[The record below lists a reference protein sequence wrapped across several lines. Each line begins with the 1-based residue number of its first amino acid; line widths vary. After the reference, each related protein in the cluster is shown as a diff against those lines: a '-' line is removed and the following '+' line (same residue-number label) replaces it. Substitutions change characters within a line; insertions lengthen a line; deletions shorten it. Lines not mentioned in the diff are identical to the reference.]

1 MKIFQKT
8 LLIAAAALAFAACSE
23 DFDAVVDSNQRDD
36 LQPVGEK
43 VTLTLGLSV
52 DDMDLAQ
59 AAPEA
64 SSRAEGEESLSVSMD
79 GLTRTETDGTEEPD
93 PTVAA
98 SAAESAIKNLWVLQ
112 FSGTSAGATLQVCN
126 YYDSS
131 KISDNTVSVDLYDAN
146 GAPTTTYFIANVGAD
161 AFKTL
166 SGTLSKFQG
175 MSFAVPEG
183 GFGGAYL
190 TNNGLPMM
198 AKYDLT
204 AATGEKEIKLERMC
218 AKVVL
223 TLKQDAGFT
232 AFVADADVNLC
243 STAEKFFY
251 HNNADN
257 LEAVNDNFREL
268 LVPRSINVSNLT
280 TPAGVE
286 VTFYVPEN
294 LRGDGTSTTK
304 QSKNWWNAP
313 AHSSYLEVTG
323 TYTNPSAGAEA
334 TKIAYRIFPGAD
346 DSKNYDI
353 KRNTCYNI
361 TATIKG
367 ANANGDGR
375 VTSAEIVNL
384 SENGTANCY
393 ISRRAGQV
401 YEFDASVNGNGAT
414 TPAFSKT
421 QNSMTQNAPEIA
433 PMNMIPRKLA
443 LLWET
448 GEYEHCIIKNI
459 KLDVE
464 NKKVYFSTSGMIG
477 MPANEG
483 NALLAVYDN
492 NDEVLWSWHIWSTDY
507 EPNDHKVRH
516 IGGTNTLDMMDR
528 NLGAFA
534 NEPDDPASYGLL
546 YQWGR
551 KDPFVGSG
559 TNVVGEQMQVLSTA
573 DQANGGTTW
582 SQRIQYARRNPTT
595 FMCQRDSKCYDWL
608 GIDTW
613 ASQADNLWGNPNDLA
628 TINKTSYNTNKG
640 AKSLFD
646 PCPVGWM
653 VPPQDTWI
661 QFIKDV
667 TWKYN
672 YGTGTV
678 ADFNVNGNWS
688 AGWNFY
694 TNYAQTIQAY
704 YPAAGYRHESSGAL
718 TSVGARG
725 AYWASSSYAAG
736 VIGASHLA
744 FGSGDVGPLRTASRA
759 NGLSVRCVQE

>member
-52 DDMDLAQ
+52 DDMEVAQ
-59 AAPEA
+59 ASPEA
-64 SSRAEGEESLSVSMD
+64 SSRAEVEESLSVSMD
-79 GLTRTETDGTEEPD
+79 GLTRVEGDEESD

-98 SAAESAIKNLWVLQ
+98 TAAESAIKNLWVLQ

-166 SGTLSKFQG
+166 SGTLSKFQD
-175 MSFAVPEG
+175 MSFDVPEG

-204 AATGEKEIKLERMC
+204 AATGEQKIKLERMC

-232 AFVADADVNLC
+232 DFTADSDVNLC

-251 HNNADN
+251 HDNENN
-257 LEAVNDNFREL
+257 LTAVNANFREL
-268 LVPRSINVSNLT
+268 LVPRSVNVSNLT
-280 TPAGVE
+280 SASGVT

-323 TYTNPSAGAEA
+323 TYTNPSASATA

-375 VTSAEIVNL
+375 VTSAENVNL

-421 QNSMTQNAPEIA
+421 QGALTQNAEGFGKVDLA
-433 PMNMIPRKLA
+433 PVKVA

-483 NALLAVYDN
+483 NALLAVYDKDN
-492 NDEVLWSWHIWSTDY
+492 NIAWSWHIWSTDY
-507 EPNDHKVRH
+507 DPTTSAVTHV
-516 IGGTNTLDMMDR
+516 GGSNSYQLMDR

-559 TNVVGEQMQVLSTA
+559 TNVVGEQMKVLETV
-573 DQANGGTTW
+573 DQAQAGTTW
-582 SQRIQYARRNPTT
+582 AARLEYAAKNPTT
-595 FMCQRDSKCYDWL
+595 FMCQRDTKCYDWL
-608 GIDTW
+608 GINDWST
-613 ASQADNLWGNPNDLA
+613 QADNLWGNPNDLA
-628 TINKTSYNTNKG
+628 TINKTSYNTHKG
-640 AKSLFD
+640 AKSVYD

-661 QFIKDV
+661 QFIKNV
-667 TWKYN
+667 TWTN
-672 YGTGTV
+672 QYGSTTV
-678 ADFNVNGNWS
+678 ADFNVNGGWS

-704 YPAAGYRHESSGAL
+704 YPAAGYRYRESGAL
-718 TSVGARG
+718 TGVGSNG
-725 AYWASSSYAAG
+725 YYWSSSSYAAG
-736 VIGASHLA
+736 NINA
-744 FGSGDVGPLRTASRA
+744 GSLSFLSGNVYPLNGNCRA
-759 NGLSVRCVQE
+759 YGFSVR